1 MLRLVV
7 RRAWVQRRLLAAI
20 VLLVAVATT
29 LMGFYALLLGVTGP
43 RSFSEQVQRSQPAD
57 VDVTAYVVSLAG
69 SDLES
74 ARDGAR
80 EVVRDVLG
88 PLHPSLVSTA
98 TSEMRQIGDSGQFGY
113 LATTDAAAQR
123 GTLTSGRW
131 PADDAGDGAVEA
143 VAPDAAARALHLHIG
158 DRLTLGPGTGLG
170 ASDHRA
176 TIVIV
181 GTFRSL
187 PDPAAASDPLAGA
200 GVDPAFTTGGVTT
213 AAYGPFLVGDTAL
226 VGTGLDLAALRVDGH
241 PDLRTADDASL
252 RATASSLA
260 GASTL
265 LSERVGDAAEIT
277 RVGSGLPATL
287 DRLHA
292 QQATTR
298 SAVLVAL
305 LLDTM
310 LGIAALVLAGR
321 LLADSRTRERELMT
335 ALGLSSGQRLGS
347 ALVESVL
354 LAAVSVAVA
363 VPAAAVAYA
372 AVTRL
377 PSLREAHLSE
387 DPTVTPALL
396 VAAATGALVLSL
408 VLVVSP
414 LLSPDADRPPGRR
427 RAWARSGIDVLLLVA
442 AVAAWWQLDSRSP
455 TSAGGDTLLL
465 LAPTVC
471 LAAVTVVAVRTLPP
485 LFATA
490 AVLARRSRSL
500 LPVTLNPPALRL
512 GAGTALVL
520 LSLASAAAAFGVA
533 SHATWEL
540 SQRDQAD
547 LRVGT
552 DLSLALDAP
561 PTADDAAS
569 IEHAALGDDPETDGS
584 LVSPVTSRLLTLGQ
598 FLGRPGEPP
607 ELVAI
612 DSQHAGSF
620 LRGRLDGSATWS
632 DVGQQLTPPEPVRGV
647 PLPDGGAGVTVVGHA
662 PAGVVVSVVPTMVV
676 QDATGLR
683 STLAAAP
690 VPVDGRSHPLRWS
703 TAPGT
708 GGEVVALRLSFQDV
722 GSTVGD
728 DPGSS
733 IAVAL
738 RIPGHDAD
746 TGADPAAEWS
756 AQRQGA
762 DDFVVV
768 GSSISARQT
777 EGAVVLTTQAQ
788 IHVSY
793 LRYEAGDVLATSFES
808 PSSVPV
814 AVSQA
819 LADALGTKVGGEL
832 SATIGNSVVALDVVD
847 IVPTVPS
854 APGRVAVLADV
865 DTVSRAL
872 IGRGQL
878 EPAVD
883 GFWVSHPAT
892 GADSALRALELG
904 DVTTREQVT
913 SDLARGPMQVVLP
926 VAYATVA
933 GSAVLL
939 FLAGAVLVVSADQR
953 RRTAEVARLRALGL
967 PRGGA
972 RRLVWVQ
979 HGVLLVALVVT
990 GAVVGAGAAVA
1001 LCRDLVRSEDG
1012 TAPDPSAVLV
1022 WPWASEALLVGG
1034 LVAAC
1039 LVIAAVAAVWQVGA
1053 SNVAQLRE
1061 SE

>member
-20 VLLVAVATT
+20 VVLVAVATT
-29 LMGFYALLLGVTGP
+29 LLGFYALLLGVTGP
-43 RSFSEQVQRSQPAD
+43 RSFSEQVQRSQPDD
-57 VDVTAYVVSLAG
+57 VGVTAYVVGLAG
-69 SDLES
+69 HDLEATRHE
-74 ARDGAR
+74 ARG
-80 EVVRDVLG
+80 VVQDVLA

-98 TSEMRQIGDSGQFGY
+98 TSEMRQIGDSGRFGY
-113 LATTDAAAQR
+113 LATTDAASGR
-123 GTLTSGRW
+123 GTLTSGSW
-131 PADDAGDGAVEA
+131 PGDRAGKAVEA
-143 VAPDAAARALHLHIG
+143 VAPDAAARALHLHVG
-158 DRLTLGPGTGLG
+158 DRLNLGPGRGLG
-170 ASDHRA
+170 ASQHRA

-187 PDPAAASDPLAGA
+187 PDPAAESDPLTGAGA
-200 GVDPAFTTGGVTT
+200 DPAFTTGGVTT
-213 AAYGPFLVGDTAL
+213 AAYGPFLVGDAAL
-226 VGTGLDLAALRVDGH
+226 VGTGLDLTALRVDGH
-241 PDLRTADDASL
+241 PDLSLADDASL
-252 RATASSLA
+252 RATVSSLS
-260 GASTL
+260 GATTL
-265 LSERVGDAAEIT
+265 LSERVGDSAEIT

-335 ALGLSSGQRLGS
+335 ALGLSPGQQLGS

-354 LAAVSVAVA
+354 LATVAAVVA

-372 AVTRL
+372 SVTRL
-377 PSLREAHLSE
+377 PSLRTAQLTEGL
-387 DPTVTPALL
+387 TVTPGLL
-396 VAAATGALVLSL
+396 VVVATGALVLSL
-408 VLVVSP
+408 VLIVSP
-414 LLSPDADRPPGRR
+414 LLSPDAARPPGRR

-465 LAPTVC
+465 LAPAVC
-471 LAAVTVVAVRTLPP
+471 LAAVTVVAVRALPP
-485 LFATA
+485 LFETA
-490 AVLARRSRSL
+490 AGLARRSRSL
-500 LPVTLNPPALRL
+500 LPLSLNPPALRL

-520 LSLASAAAAFGVA
+520 ISLAAAAAAFGVVT
-533 SHATWEL
+533 HATWER

-552 DLSLALDAP
+552 DLSVALDVP
-561 PTADDAAS
+561 PTADDATS
-569 IEHAALGDDPETDGS
+569 IVRTAVGDGQETDGS
-584 LVSPVTSRLLTLGQ
+584 LASPVTARLLTLGE
-598 FLGRPGEPP
+598 FLGQPGEPP

-612 DSQHAGSF
+612 DTRHAGSL

-632 DVGQQLTPPEPVRGV
+632 DVGDRLMPGDEVRGV
-647 PLPDGGAGVTVVGHA
+647 PLPAGGAGVTVVGHA
-662 PAGVVVSVVPTMVV
+662 PPGAVISVAPTVVV

-683 STLAAAP
+683 STLEAAP
-690 VPVDGRSHPLRWS
+690 VPVDGRPHSLSWS
-703 TAPGT
+703 SAPEE
-708 GGEVVALRLSFQDV
+708 GGEIVAVRLSLRDD
-722 GSTVGD
+722 GSSAVGD
-728 DPGSS
+728 DAGSPVS
-733 IAVAL
+733 VSL
-738 RIPGHDAD
+738 RIPGRDV
-746 TGADPAAEWS
+746 DPTLDWRE
-756 AQRQGA
+756 QVLGT
-762 DDFVVV
+762 DGVVV
-768 GSSISARQT
+768 GPSVSARQT
-777 EGAVVLTTQAQ
+777 EDAVVLTTQARVQ
-788 IHVSY
+788 ISY
-793 LRYEAGDVLATSFES
+793 LLYEEGEVLATSFDP

-832 SATIGNSVVALDVVD
+832 SATVSTSTLTLHVVD
-847 IVPTVPS
+847 IVPSVPS

-865 DTVSRAL
+865 DTLSRAL

-883 GFWVSHPAT
+883 GFWVSRPT
-892 GADSALRALELG
+892 SGAASALRGLELG

-913 SDLARGPMQVVLP
+913 ADLTGGPLQVVLP

-939 FLAGAVLVVSADQR
+939 FLAGLTLVVSADQR

-967 PRGGA
+967 PRSRA
-972 RRLVWVQ
+972 RRLVFVQ

-990 GAVVGAGAAVA
+990 GVAIGAAAAVA

-1012 TAPDPSAVLV
+1012 TAPVPSAVLV
-1022 WPWASEALLVGG
+1022 WPWGTEALLAGG

-1039 LVIAAVAAVWQVGA
+1039 LAIAAVAAVSQVGA
-1053 SNVAQLRE
+1053 SDLTQLRE

>member
-1 MLRLVV
+1 MVLVV
-7 RRAWVQRRLLAAI
+7 A
-20 VLLVAVATT
+20 ATT

-43 RSFSEQVQRSQPAD
+43 RSFSEQVQRSQPDD
-57 VDVTAYVVSLAG
+57 VDVTAYVVGVAG
-69 SDLES
+69 RDLDATRQE
-74 ARDGAR
+74 ARD
-80 EVVRDVLG
+80 VVRDVLA
-88 PLHPSLVSTA
+88 PMHPSLVSTA
-98 TSEMRQIGDSGQFGY
+98 TSEMREIGDTGRFGY
-113 LATTDAAAQR
+113 VAATDAAAGR

-131 PADDAGDGAVEA
+131 PDDGAGSPVEA

-158 DRLTLGPGTGLG
+158 DRLTLGPGAGLG
-170 ASDHRA
+170 ASEHQA

-181 GTFRSL
+181 GTFRGL
-187 PDPAAASDPLAGA
+187 PDPAAESDPLAGA
-200 GVDPAFTTGGVTT
+200 GSDPAFTTGGMTT
-213 AAYGPFLVGDTAL
+213 AAYGPFLVGDAAL
-226 VGTGLDLAALRVDGH
+226 VGTGLDLAALRVDGQ
-241 PDLRTADDASL
+241 PDLRTADDATL
-252 RATASSLA
+252 RATVSSLG
-260 GASTL
+260 GATTL
-265 LSERVGDAAEIT
+265 LSERVGDSAEIT

-321 LLADSRTRERELMT
+321 LLADSRTRERELLT
-335 ALGLSSGQRLGS
+335 ALGLSPGQQLGA

-354 LAAVSVAVA
+354 LAAVSVVVA

-377 PSLREAHLSE
+377 PSLRAAQLTEA
-387 DPTVTPALL
+387 PTVTPGLL
-396 VAAATGALVLSL
+396 VVAAAGALVLSL

-414 LLSPDADRPPGRR
+414 LLSPDASRPPGRR

-455 TSAGGDTLLL
+455 TSAAGDTLLL
-465 LAPTVC
+465 LAPAVC
-471 LAAVTVVAVRTLPP
+471 LAAVTVVAVRALPP

-490 AVLARRSRSL
+490 AGVARRSRSL
-500 LPVTLNPPALRL
+500 LPLSLSPPALRV

-533 SHATWEL
+533 THATWER

-561 PTADDAAS
+561 PTADDATS
-569 IEHAALGDDPETDGS
+569 IVRAALGDDPETDGS
-584 LVSPVTSRLLTLGQ
+584 LVSPVTARLLTLGQ

-612 DSQHAGSF
+612 DSRHAGTF

-632 DVGQQLTPPEPVRGV
+632 DIGDRLMPADLVRGS
-647 PLPDGGAGVTVVGHA
+647 PLPAGGAGVTVVGHA
-662 PAGVVVSVVPTMVV
+662 PPGVVVSVTPTMVV

-683 STLAAAP
+683 STLEAAP
-690 VPVDGRSHPLRWS
+690 VPVDGRSHPLSWS
-703 TAPGT
+703 VTPGT
-708 GGEVVALRLSFQDV
+708 GEEVVAVRLSFQDD
-722 GSTVGD
+722 GSNVAGD
-728 DPGSS
+728 DSGSPVS
-733 IAVAL
+733 VSL
-738 RIPGHDAD
+738 RIPGR
-746 TGADPAAEWS
+746 GADPAADWHE
-756 AQRQGA
+756 QVLGT
-762 DDFVVV
+762 DGVVV
-768 GSSISARQT
+768 ASSVSARQT
-777 EGAVVLTTQAQ
+777 ADAVVLTTQARVQ
-788 IHVSY
+788 VSY
-793 LRYEAGDVLATSFES
+793 LLYEEGDVLATSFDP

-832 SATIGNSVVALDVVD
+832 SATVSNSTLTLHVVD
-847 IVPTVPS
+847 IVSTIPS

-883 GFWVSHPAT
+883 GFWVSDPDT
-892 GADSALRALELG
+892 GAASALRGLELG
-904 DVTTREQVT
+904 DVTTRERVT
-913 SDLARGPMQVVLP
+913 ADLTGGPMQVVLP

-967 PRGGA
+967 PRSGA
-972 RRLVWVQ
+972 RRLVFVQ
-979 HGVLLVALVVT
+979 HGLLLVALVVT
-990 GAVVGAGAAVA
+990 GVVIGAGAAVA

-1012 TAPDPSAVLV
+1012 TAPVPSAVLV
-1022 WPWASEALLVGG
+1022 WPWGIEALLAGG
-1034 LVAAC
+1034 LVAAG
-1039 LVIAAVAAVWQVGA
+1039 LAIAAVAAVSQVGA
-1053 SNVAQLRE
+1053 SDLTQLRE